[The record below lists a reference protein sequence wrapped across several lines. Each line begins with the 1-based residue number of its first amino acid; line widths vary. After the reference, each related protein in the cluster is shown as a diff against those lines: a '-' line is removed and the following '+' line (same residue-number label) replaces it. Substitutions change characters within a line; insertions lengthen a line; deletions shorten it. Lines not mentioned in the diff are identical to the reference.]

1 MLAPAFVLNILNNII
16 RICYYIYES
25 FSVFGL
31 TLLATDFHLVR
42 DANTN
47 SFENASKIL

>member
-16 RICYYIYES
+16 SICYIYES

-47 SFENASKIL
+47 PFENASKIL